1 MTLLNS
7 QIEEQQQILD
17 QLNHKVMLLNHKVM
31 LKENELGI
39 SKIKEL
45 KSQLDIAQKQ
55 IKDLSQK
62 IDEKNKVINELK
74 EEIKKMRIKKGKF
87 VELKIESNINKIDII
102 GLLLSNKNLDETF
115 NTINNTTFN
124 TINNTPNL
132 NVEEENK
139 LLKQKITRMKS
150 ALIELSK
157 KLDKELIIKEQK
169 NLKINE
175 SNSKLFEELQKKSK
189 DLAVKLKQE
198 NMNSM
203 ILKKEKYDLE
213 TICIKQEEVIRNLR
227 KKINVSNSKIKNS
240 GIIKHNAYSKGNIL
254 LRNYHIMGN
263 MITKTDGN
271 PKNISIN
278 NNPLML
284 QNNINAHNRSG
295 FLPIIK

>member
-17 QLNHKVMLLNHKVM
+17 QLNHKVM

-87 VELKIESNINKIDII
+87 LELKIESNINKIDII
-102 GLLLSNKNLDETF
+102 GLLLGNKNLDD
-115 NTINNTTFN
+115 TFN